1 MKLMMK
7 IRRVLRLAAL
17 GMWLVTAGPA
27 LAADATSFDPTPV
40 AITSLSTIPV
50 GTVVSW
56 PAGTNPADMTKWLE
70 CNGQAVPSGSRYDRL
85 RTILGGGAVPN
96 YYNQFLR
103 GSTNLGLTG
112 TQVADTIRSHTVSVP
127 GQNAPVSGNLN
138 STGLSGTAGSQHF
151 TYQAT
156 NSAGAIVM
164 TSAEGGTVGW
174 ADYNN
179 SNYTADG
186 WTSSSS
192 VSGSLNSGALTGTAY
207 VSAQTG
213 TYIGGSETAPV
224 HTMVR
229 YLIRA
234 VQ

>member
-7 IRRVLRLAAL
+7 IRRFLRLEVL
-17 GMWLVTAGPA
+17 CMLLVSVGTA
-27 LAADATSFDPTPV
+27 LAADATSLDPTTIP
-40 AITSLSTIPV
+40 ITSLSTIPV

-56 PAGTNPADMTKWLE
+56 PVGSNPSDMAKWLE
-70 CNGQAVPSGSRYDRL
+70 CNGQAVPSGSRYDRM

-96 YYNQFLR
+96 YNNQFLR
-103 GSTNLGLTG
+103 GTTASGLVG
-112 TQVADTIRSHTVSVP
+112 TQVSDTIRSHTVSVP

-138 STGLSGTAGSQHF
+138 TTGLSGTAGGQHF

-179 SNYTADG
+179 SNYTAEG

-213 TYIGGSETAPV
+213 TYSGGSETAPV
-224 HTMVR
+224 HTRVR

>member
-1 MKLMMK
+1 MKLLMK
-7 IRRVLRLAAL
+7 IRRVLRLGVL
-17 GMWLVTAGPA
+17 CMLLVSAGPV
-27 LAADATSFDPTPV
+27 LAIDATSFDPTTIP
-40 AITSLSTIPV
+40 ITSLNTISV

-56 PAGTNPADMTKWLE
+56 PAGSNPADMAKWLE

-85 RTILGGGAVPN
+85 RAILGGGAVPN
-96 YYNQFLR
+96 YNNQFLR
-103 GSTNLGLTG
+103 GTTNSGLVG

-138 STGLSGTAGSQHF
+138 STGLSGTAGGQHF

-192 VSGSLNSGALTGTAY
+192 VSGALNSGALTGTAY

-213 TYIGGSETAPV
+213 TYNGGSETAPV

>member
-7 IRRVLRLAAL
+7 IRRVLRLAVMCML
-17 GMWLVTAGPA
+17 LVSAGPA
-27 LAADATSFDPTPV
+27 LAVDATSFDPTTV
-40 AITSLSTIPV
+40 AITSLNTIPV

-56 PAGTNPADMTKWLE
+56 PAGSNPADMAKWLE
-70 CNGQAVPSGSRYDRL
+70 CNGQAVPPGSRYDRL

-96 YYNQFLR
+96 YNNQFLR
-103 GSTNLGLTG
+103 GTTASGLVG

-138 STGLSGTAGSQHF
+138 STGLSGTAGGQHF

-156 NSAGAIVM
+156 SSAGAIVM

-179 SNYTADG
+179 SNYTAEG

-192 VSGSLNSGALTGTAY
+192 VSGSLNSGALSGTAY

-213 TYIGGSETAPV
+213 TYNGGSETAPV